1 MRIET
6 GPVQF
11 GQDWP
16 CCAYCGK
23 RLPPRPGLFMRGDDC
38 FGYGAALHEYLKRHP
53 VSEQDLAAA
62 PVRGLLEML
71 KSPDVRR
78 RVKVL
83 KLKDIEKCIVP
94 KSKEKPGVD

>member
-1 MRIET
+1 MRIES
-6 GPVQF
+6 GPTQF

-16 CCAYCGK
+16 C
-23 RLPPRPGLFMRGDDC
+23 LVLRGDDC

-78 RVKVL
+78 RVKVQ